1 MCANDI
7 SVDPVPEP
15 GEAQPS
21 VLCADSSPEILEI
34 CQTILKAGGYQVFTV
49 NNGAEALEFLK
60 LHSVNAAVIADIM
73 SDIDG
78 VELARKIKHVDKAVV
93 VVMQCNALSEF
104 EKFPCVDSC
113 IAKGK
118 GPIALRKLITSL
130 LQR

>member
-1 MCANDI
+1 MA
-7 SVDPVPEP
+7 PESKSK
-15 GEAQPS
+15 EAQPI
-21 VLCADSSPEILEI
+21 VLCADGSPEILEI
-34 CQTILKAGGYQVFTV
+34 CQAILKAGGYQVFTAS
-49 NNGAEALEFLK
+49 NGAEALESLK
-60 LHSVNAAVIADIM
+60 LHSVNAAVIADRM

-78 VELARKIKHVDKAVV
+78 IELARKIKRVDKTVV

-113 IAKGK
+113 ISKGK